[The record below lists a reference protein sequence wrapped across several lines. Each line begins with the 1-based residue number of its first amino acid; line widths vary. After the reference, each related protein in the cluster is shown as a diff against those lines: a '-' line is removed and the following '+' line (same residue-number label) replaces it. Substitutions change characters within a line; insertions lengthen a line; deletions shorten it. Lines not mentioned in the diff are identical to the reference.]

1 MWCGGAGRT
10 RVGRASTAVPLSAS
24 RVIARAL
31 WCFDTFFRRFMASH
45 GRRLICMT
53 IIPAR
58 RSSACS
64 FPLPSASAAFVRA
77 PRWPPQS
84 PSLESLVIGA
94 PAAYAAPGDS
104 GDLSVSSAGWH
115 SRGEDGVE
123 VCAFNLV
130 ATNFESYPS
139 VPWTITAQPPT
150 TPPGDTLAST
160 LPARERRGA
169 QREIPPP
176 GGDVPAG
183 VDRPGGPEAEGLQG
197 RLRPARR
204 QQPTRGDRPGCERCD
219 RENGGNGESGEKG
232 GEYRKPSGAVPA
244 GGGGV
249 PDMENLGTE
258 NESSIATPAAL
269 TVGAA
274 GVAAL
279 VMVRRSARRRARNEA

>member
-1 MWCGGAGRT
+1 MQPFASLRLGG
-10 RVGRASTAVPLSAS
+10 
-24 RVIARAL
+24 
-31 WCFDTFFRRFMASH
+31 
-45 GRRLICMT
+45 
-53 IIPAR
+53 
-58 RSSACS
+58 
-64 FPLPSASAAFVRA
+64 VRA
-77 PRWPPQS
+77 GTTVAATVAIAGVT
-84 PSLESLVIGA
+84 LIGA
-94 PAAYAAPGDS
+94 PAAHALPGDS

-115 SRGEDGVE
+115 SRGQDGVE

-160 LPARERRGA
+160 LPLVNGAARSDRYLLPEGTY
-169 QREIPPP
+169 QLVWT
-176 GGDVPAG
+176 VPAG
-183 VDRPGGPEAEGLQG
+183 PKQRSFKVECQRSENN
-197 RLRPARR
+197 RPAEI
-204 QQPTRGDRPGCERCD
+204 GPGANGSN
-219 RENGGNGESGEKG
+219 REDGESGESGEKG

-258 NESSIATPAAL
+258 DESSIATPAAL

-279 VMVRRSARRRARNEA
+279 VLVGRSARRRARNEA